1 MKMNGRT
8 SDILFCFFCPLPQKP
23 LDDSDTKIVLVFL
36 KKEIFNFKIINVN
49 VLSICCIFLLPL
61 CFFFY

>member
-1 MKMNGRT
+1 MGRLA
-8 SDILFCFFCPLPQKP
+8 IFLNP
-23 LDDSDTKIVLVFL
+23 LDDHDTKNCSCLSKKKNG

-61 CFFFY
+61 CFFFN